1 MVSRCGVVRA
11 AAHMEFAWHSRG
23 TRTAGWQGAG
33 VIWRAIRVPAIPARV
48 RSVSPGAVCGC
59 GVRAVLTV
67 MACGLAA
74 GCTVAGARS
83 AAGHPA
89 GGGSPAGAPF
99 VYVTGKG
106 GTNEISQFATLGSG
120 ALRPL
125 TPRSVAS
132 GEFPYDIA
140 VSPRGAS
147 AYAVDNLS
155 DTAGA
160 VSQYTLNPATG
171 KLTPKSPKMV
181 ATAGVPSGI
190 IAVSPDGKNAYVP
203 TARAISQYRISPVTG
218 KLTPMPPRTVA
229 AAGSPIGIKVA
240 PDGRYLYVTTGTQC
254 LAPKGTHAACA
265 SASAKANTVSVFGIS
280 AATGALSSA
289 PVQTVA
295 TGQNPQMITI
305 APDGTSAY
313 VTDGDTIW
321 QYRISSATGKL
332 TPMSPAT
339 VATGKSPHDLA
350 VAPDGKN
357 LYVITVGDDTIAQY
371 AISPATGALSARPVS
386 TARTVPVPEAIAL
399 SPDGKNA
406 YVTSEG
412 QGALSQFAI
421 SPVTGKI
428 TPLSPVTVTAP
439 SHGSLGVAV
448 TPDAGTW
455 P

>member
-1 MVSRCGVVRA
+1 MA
-11 AAHMEFAWHSRG
+11 
-23 TRTAGWQGAG
+23 
-33 VIWRAIRVPAIPARV
+33 
-48 RSVSPGAVCGC
+48 
-59 GVRAVLTV
+59 AVLAV

-74 GCTVAGARS
+74 GCTVAGAP
-83 AAGHPA
+83 AAA
-89 GGGSPAGAPF
+89 GSPAGAPF

-106 GTNEISQFATLGSG
+106 GTNEISQFASLGSG

-125 TPRSVAS
+125 TPPNVAS

-140 VSPRGAS
+140 VSPQGTS

-155 DTAGA
+155 NTAGA

-171 KLTPKSPKMV
+171 KLTPKSPKTV

-190 IAVSPDGKNAYVP
+190 ITVSPDGKNAYVP
-203 TARAISQYRISPVTG
+203 AGKAISQFRISPATG
-218 KLTPMPPRTVA
+218 KLTPMPPRKVA
-229 AAGSPIGIKVA
+229 GAGFPIGIKVA
-240 PDGRYLYVTTGTQC
+240 PDGRYLYITSGTNC
-254 LAPKGTHAACA
+254 KAPKGSKGSKGSGCTAL
-265 SASAKANTVSVFGIS
+265 AKASTVSVFRIS
-280 AATGALSSA
+280 PATGALNA
-289 PVQTVA
+289 KPVQTVA

-305 APDGTSAY
+305 APDGKSAY
-313 VTDGDTIW
+313 VTGSNTIW
-321 QYRISSATGKL
+321 QYSISPATGRL

-386 TARTVPVPEAIAL
+386 TAATVPAPEASAL

-406 YVTSEG
+406 YVTSEHE
-412 QGALSQFAI
+412 GALSQFAI

-428 TPLSPVTVTAP
+428 TPLSPATVTAP

-448 TPDAGTW
+448 TP
-455 P
+455 

>member
-1 MVSRCGVVRA
+1 
-11 AAHMEFAWHSRG
+11 
-23 TRTAGWQGAG
+23 
-33 VIWRAIRVPAIPARV
+33 
-48 RSVSPGAVCGC
+48 
-59 GVRAVLTV
+59 
-67 MACGLAA
+67 
-74 GCTVAGARS
+74 
-83 AAGHPA
+83 
-89 GGGSPAGAPF
+89 
-99 VYVTGKG
+99 
-106 GTNEISQFATLGSG
+106 
-120 ALRPL
+120 
-125 TPRSVAS
+125 
-132 GEFPYDIA
+132 
-140 VSPRGAS
+140 
-147 AYAVDNLS
+147 
-155 DTAGA
+155 
-160 VSQYTLNPATG
+160 
-171 KLTPKSPKMV
+171 
-181 ATAGVPSGI
+181 
-190 IAVSPDGKNAYVP
+190 
-203 TARAISQYRISPVTG
+203 
-218 KLTPMPPRTVA
+218 MPPRTVA

-240 PDGRYLYVTTGTQC
+240 PDGRYLYVTTGTQR
-254 LAPKGTHAACA
+254 LAPMGTHPAA
-265 SASAKANTVSVFGIS
+265 SPTASAKANTVSVFRIS
-280 AATGALSSA
+280 PATGALSSA

-371 AISPATGALSARPVS
+371 AITPGSGALSARPVS

-412 QGALSQFAI
+412 EGALSQFAI

-428 TPLSPVTVTAP
+428 TPLSPATVTAP

-448 TPDAGTW
+448 TPGILPAAL

>member
-1 MVSRCGVVRA
+1 MNRHVVK
-11 AAHMEFAWHSRG
+11 
-23 TRTAGWQGAG
+23 TAVA
-33 VIWRAIRVPAIPARV
+33 
-48 RSVSPGAVCGC
+48 
-59 GVRAVLTV
+59 V

-74 GCTVAGARS
+74 GCTVAGAPT

-89 GGGSPAGAPF
+89 TAGSAAGAPF

-106 GTNEISQFATLGSG
+106 GTNEISQFASLGSG

-125 TPRSVAS
+125 TPPNVAS

-140 VSPRGAS
+140 VSPQGTS

-155 DTAGA
+155 GTTGA

-171 KLTPKSPKMV
+171 KLAPKSPRMV
-181 ATAGVPSGI
+181 ATAGAPSGLI
-190 IAVSPDGKNAYVP
+190 TISPDGKNAYVP
-203 TARAISQYRISPVTG
+203 SGKAISQYRISPATG
-218 KLTPMPPRTVA
+218 KLTPMPPRKVA
-229 AAGSPIGIKVA
+229 GAGFPIGIKVA
-240 PDGRYLYVTTGTQC
+240 PDGRYLYFVSSAQC
-254 LAPKGTHAACA
+254 LAPKGSTGSRCTTL
-265 SASAKANTVSVFGIS
+265 AKASTVSVFRIS
-280 AATGALSSA
+280 RATGALSSV

-295 TGQNPQMITI
+295 TGLGPQMITI
-305 APDGTSAY
+305 APDGRSAY
-313 VTDGDTIW
+313 VAATGANTIW
-321 QYRISSATGKL
+321 QYSINPATGKL

-339 VATGKSPHDLA
+339 VATGKGPHDLA

-386 TARTVPVPEAIAL
+386 TAATVPAPEAIAL

-412 QGALSQFAI
+412 EGALSQFAI

-428 TPLSPVTVTAP
+428 TPLSPATVTAP

-448 TPDAGTW
+448 TP
-455 P
+455 